1 MWCKFQVWCVVI
13 SKYSEFGHLYFCVLL
28 NWLTAKCLWLH
39 HSTCQAC
46 MNVRDAK
53 GQTIMDRL
61 IAKLP
66 DAAMVILT
74 NICDFISDTC
84 RYNCAIEGTLVMISY
99 LLIFVWVCH
108 LYYFCMYCVNALV
121 QLFQIVMDHCID
133 RTVRDDEERSV
144 TVCDCCIAE
153 CLNAKRP
160 FPV

>member
-1 MWCKFQVWCVVI
+1 
-13 SKYSEFGHLYFCVLL
+13 
-28 NWLTAKCLWLH
+28 
-39 HSTCQAC
+39 

-99 LLIFVWVCH
+99 LLIFV
-108 LYYFCMYCVNALV
+108 
-121 QLFQIVMDHCID
+121 
-133 RTVRDDEERSV
+133 
-144 TVCDCCIAE
+144 
-153 CLNAKRP
+153 
-160 FPV
+160 